1 MSDLLVILSEMLPEF
16 NTVYLVIDAL
26 DECADLVEVLSI
38 LDGMQTWVIEH
49 LHIILT
55 SRRLPE
61 IEEVLSEFTTEVISI
76 CESPINKDILLY
88 IAYCL
93 ETDRSLAK
101 WPSDIRLLIQN
112 TLSRGAD
119 GMCVK

>member
-26 DECADLVEVLSI
+26 DECADLAEVLSI
-38 LDGMQTWVIEH
+38 LDEMQTWAMEH

-55 SRRLPE
+55 SRHLPE

-76 CESPINKDILLY
+76 GESLINRDILLY
-88 IAYCL
+88 IAYRL

-101 WPSDIRLLIQN
+101 WPSDIRLLIQS
-112 TLSRGAD
+112 TLSQGAD
-119 GMCVK
+119 GM